1 MCPGNISSSC
11 SMFKNITVNNK
22 HVKYNKNIENK
33 ELAKGKISYVTQN
46 IILHVCLYTMYSR
59 IKLKFVSDLRQVGG
73 FLHFPLTIKLP
84 ATI

>member
-1 MCPGNISSSC
+1 MCSGNISSSC

-73 FLHFPLTIKLP
+73 FLHFPLTIKLT